1 MKHLLIILILSFLM
15 PSSIQAQNKKD
26 EIQAKRVEFITRK
39 LDLTPEEA
47 QKFWPVQNEYD
58 KKRLELRKE
67 KKALRP
73 STSLD
78 EMSDKEVSDLLDKK
92 IALDQKGVDLD
103 KTYLSKFKSVLPI
116 KKVAKLQVAE
126 EQFKKELI
134 KQLKENRGPRQG
146 PQNRRPGP
154 NR

>member
-1 MKHLLIILILSFLM
+1 MAFLM
-15 PSSIQAQNKKD
+15 PTSIQAQNKKD

-73 STSLD
+73 STTLD
-78 EMSDKEVSDLLDKK
+78 EMSDKEVSELLDKK
-92 IALDQKGVDLD
+92 ITLDQKGVDLD
-103 KTYLSKFKSVLPI
+103 KTYLNKFKEVLPV
-116 KKVAKLQVAE
+116 KKVAKLQLAE

-134 KQLKENRGPRQG
+134 RQLKENRGARQG
-146 PQNRRPGP
+146 PQNRGAGP
-154 NR
+154 RHR